1 MYGVPQGLVTGPLL
15 FIIDLIDLFL
25 KCEDDNFNSYAD
37 DTTLYYCAKDMSSVI
52 TELRR
57 IAHKIFKWLENDHM
71 KANPG
76 KKHVLLSSNT
86 QLVAPFDILEITSSL
101 SQKLLGIIFDAEL
114 KFEEHISK
122 ICNKVNK
129 KLNALHLNVNHMD
142 LDKLKILLKAS
153 AESRFNYCSLIW
165 MFLSRNLNN
174 KIKIK
179 RKSIQNSA
187 FRFQG

>member
-179 RKSIQNSA
+179 RKSIQNSP

>member
-1 MYGVPQGLVTGPLL
+1 
-15 FIIDLIDLFL
+15 
-25 KCEDDNFNSYAD
+25 
-37 DTTLYYCAKDMSSVI
+37 
-52 TELRR
+52 
-57 IAHKIFKWLENDHM
+57 M

-114 KFEEHISK
+114 RFEEHISK

-153 AESRFNYCSLIW
+153 AESRFNYCPLIW
-165 MFLSRNLNN
+165 MFLSRSLKN

-179 RKSIQNSA
+179 RKSIQNSV

>member
-25 KCEDDNFNSYAD
+25 KCEDDNINSYAD

-187 FRFQG
+187 FTFQG

>member
-25 KCEDDNFNSYAD
+25 KCEDDNINSYAD
-37 DTTLYYCAKDMSSVI
+37 DTTLYYCVKDMSSVI

-179 RKSIQNSA
+179 RKSIQNSP

>member
-1 MYGVPQGLVTGPLL
+1 
-15 FIIDLIDLFL
+15 
-25 KCEDDNFNSYAD
+25 
-37 DTTLYYCAKDMSSVI
+37 
-52 TELRR
+52 
-57 IAHKIFKWLENDHM
+57 M

-122 ICNKVNK
+122 ICNIVNK

>member
-1 MYGVPQGLVTGPLL
+1 
-15 FIIDLIDLFL
+15 
-25 KCEDDNFNSYAD
+25 
-37 DTTLYYCAKDMSSVI
+37 
-52 TELRR
+52 
-57 IAHKIFKWLENDHM
+57 M

-153 AESRFNYCSLIW
+153 AESQFNYCSLIW

>member
-25 KCEDDNFNSYAD
+25 KCEDDNINSYAD

>member
-25 KCEDDNFNSYAD
+25 KCEDDNINSYAD

-179 RKSIQNSA
+179 RKSIQNSP

>member
-1 MYGVPQGLVTGPLL
+1 
-15 FIIDLIDLFL
+15 
-25 KCEDDNFNSYAD
+25 
-37 DTTLYYCAKDMSSVI
+37 
-52 TELRR
+52 
-57 IAHKIFKWLENDHM
+57 M